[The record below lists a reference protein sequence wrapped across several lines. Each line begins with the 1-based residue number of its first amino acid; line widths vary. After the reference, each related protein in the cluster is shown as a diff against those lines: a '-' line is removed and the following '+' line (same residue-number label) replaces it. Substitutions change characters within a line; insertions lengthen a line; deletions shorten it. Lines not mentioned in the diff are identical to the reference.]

1 MERWDLYTKDRVK
14 THRQIARGMR
24 QPEGTYRLVA
34 HVCVFNSR
42 GEMLIQQRQP
52 FKSGWSNLWDIS
64 AGGSV
69 VAGETSAQAAQRELD
84 EELGLLAPLEDKRPR
99 LTVNF
104 RGGFDDIFILQEDVE
119 LSALK
124 LQEEEVQAVRW
135 ATLEEI
141 LAMIEEGIFIPYSPD
156 FIRVMFFLKDQEG
169 MHTRSDFTRA
179 TH

>member
-124 LQEEEVQAVRW
+124 LQEEEHRN
-135 ATLEEI
+135 
-141 LAMIEEGIFIPYSPD
+141 
-156 FIRVMFFLKDQEG
+156 
-169 MHTRSDFTRA
+169 RA
-179 TH
+179 